1 MNEIFLLNCNKI
13 SQSLFMKMKKIALS
27 FSILAVLIL
36 FAASCKKKEKN
47 IAPEPDLE
55 LQSAKDVTF
64 AMQAISDIDILCGF
78 LGEDRAQLAS
88 PFLAT
93 ATSVG
98 PYNPQRDTSALQRY
112 VIGGFNN
119 TTCLDGHVR
128 DGSVFMTYV
137 NSPITS
143 RYYRDFGYIARVSLI
158 NYRVD
163 GWRINTTGFSQ
174 INIQNLAPA
183 ANYDPKTTNLS
194 WRLIGDIT
202 LTHPTDSNKNMHVNF
217 NLVKTL
223 LNTATPTVFPSK
235 TSAITWSLALI
246 DYKGLLTGE
255 TSRTV
260 PFTYSIN
267 PSEGIARTF
276 SCTPDKIYGIGV
288 NATPPNT
295 VTAQT
300 SEYHPFINGTASF
313 TTAALYPRVIHYG
326 QEERVENI
334 NANCDNAGTV
344 TIKGISY
351 PFDFIKVYK

>member
-1 MNEIFLLNCNKI
+1 
-13 SQSLFMKMKKIALS
+13 MKMKKIALS
-27 FSILAVLIL
+27 FSILAAVVL
-36 FAASCKKKEKN
+36 FAANCKKKEKN
-47 IAPEPDLE
+47 VAPEPDLE

-78 LGEDRAQLAS
+78 LGENRALVAS

-98 PYNPQRDTSALQRY
+98 PYTPQRDTTKRI
-112 VIGGFNN
+112 VIAGFNN

-128 DGSVFMTYV
+128 NGSIFMYFD
-137 NSPITS
+137 NSPITAQ
-143 RYYRDFGYIARVSLI
+143 YYRDFGYKARVSLV

-163 GWRINTTGFSQ
+163 DWKINTTGFSQ
-174 INIQNLAPA
+174 INIENLAPA

-194 WRLIGDIT
+194 WRLVGDIT

-246 DYKGLLTGE
+246 DYKGVLKGE
-255 TSRTV
+255 TSRIV

-288 NATPPNT
+288 SAVPPNT
-295 VTAQT
+295 VSAQA
-300 SEYHPFINGTASF
+300 SAYHPFINGTASF

-326 QEERVENI
+326 QEERVENVD
-334 NANCDNAGTV
+334 ANCDNAGTV

-351 PFDFIKVYK
+351 PIDFIKIYK